1 MQKLAQNR
9 LLFYVVAL
17 LWLPIG
23 VVFYP
28 LLRFGAV
35 PLEWFVWLSLVPTT
49 VGGLSLAFAWRA
61 IYRRN
66 YTRTA
71 GIFFI
76 ILAPISILAGVIG
89 GLFGPI
95 GLIVYPTFFSLP
107 AWIGYGIIVLRQK
120 RQVQHDDNSP

>member
-9 LLFYVVAL
+9 LLFYIVAL

-23 VVFYP
+23 IALYP

-35 PLEWFVWLSLVPTT
+35 PPDWFILLTLVPATI
-49 VGGLSLAFAWRA
+49 GGLPLAFAWRA
-61 IYRRN
+61 MYRRN

-71 GIFFI
+71 GIFLVV
-76 ILAPISILAGVIG
+76 LAPITIMGGVLG

-95 GLIVYPTFFSLP
+95 GLILYPAFVSLP
-107 AWIGYGIIVLRQK
+107 AWIGYGIIVFRQK
-120 RQVQHDDNSP
+120 RQMQRDKNS

>member
-23 VVFYP
+23 IALYP
-28 LLRFGAV
+28 LIRFGAV
-35 PLEWFVWLSLVPTT
+35 PPDWAVWLSLVPTT
-49 VGGLSLAFAWRA
+49 VGGLPLAFAWRA

-66 YTRTA
+66 HTRTA

-76 ILAPISILAGVIG
+76 ILAPFSILAGVIG
-89 GLFGPI
+89 GLLGPI
-95 GLIVYPTFFSLP
+95 GVIFYPAFFSLP
-107 AWIGYGIIVLRQK
+107 AWVGYGIIVLRQK
-120 RQVQHDDNSP
+120 RQARHDDNSP